1 VTARPNPTGVVVD
14 PDSGIPDLI
23 RRLTDDTK
31 RLANDELRLAKM
43 EATDG
48 LHAAMKGTLW
58 LAVGFGAGVV
68 TLVAVTVLLVAG
80 LGELLGNYWAGAL
93 AAGLLELVV
102 GALLLRRGLGAYR
115 TPAYT
120 LPATRAQLKET
131 AQWVRQPRAD

>member
-1 VTARPNPTGVVVD
+1 MTARSNPTGVVVD
-14 PDSGIPDLI
+14 PDAGIPDLI

-43 EATDG
+43 EVTDG

-93 AAGLLELVV
+93 ATGVIELVV
-102 GALLLRRGLGAYR
+102 GVLLLKRGLGAYR

-120 LPATRAQLKET
+120 LPATREQLKET